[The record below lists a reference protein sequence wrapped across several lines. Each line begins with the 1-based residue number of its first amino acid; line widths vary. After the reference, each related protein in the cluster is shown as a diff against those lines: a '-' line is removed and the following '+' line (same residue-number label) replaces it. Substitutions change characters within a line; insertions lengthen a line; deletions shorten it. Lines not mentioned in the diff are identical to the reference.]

1 MDSQFVVI
9 NVPIVPLAGLR
20 GTIEHALRVKGEPL
34 RWAITAIEGNSLR
47 VEAVVTQEPEPAVLG
62 IPEPFSVEPPDD
74 VNGPTGLADES
85 LIGLPQ
91 DLLDPDLPAP
101 DFLDPDTPARGT
113 P

>member
-47 VEAVVTQEPEPAVLG
+47 VEAVVTQEPELAVLG
-62 IPEPFSVEPPDD
+62 VPEPFSPEPPDD

-91 DLLDPDLPAP
+91 DLLGPDL
-101 DFLDPDTPARGT
+101 LDPDSPAGGT

>member
-47 VEAVVTQEPEPAVLG
+47 VEAVVTQEPELVVLG
-62 IPEPFSVEPPDD
+62 IPEPFSPEPPDD
-74 VNGPTGLADES
+74 VNGPTGLADER
-85 LIGLPQ
+85 LIFLA
-91 DLLDPDLPAP
+91 PDSPAP
-101 DFLDPDTPARGT
+101 DSTAPDSTARG
-113 P
+113 PQ

>member
-47 VEAVVTQEPEPAVLG
+47 VEAVVTQEPELAVLG
-62 IPEPFSVEPPDD
+62 IPEPFSAEPPDD
-74 VNGPTGLADES
+74 VNGPTGLADER
-85 LIGLPQ
+85 LIGLP
-91 DLLDPDLPAP
+91 PDLPAQ
-101 DFLDPDTPARGT
+101 DLPAQDLPAGGT

>member
-47 VEAVVTQEPEPAVLG
+47 IEAVVTQDPEPVVLG
-62 IPEPFSVEPPDD
+62 IPEPFSPEPPDD

-85 LIGLPQ
+85 LMFLTPDLP
-91 DLLDPDLPAP
+91 DPDLPAP
-101 DFLDPDTPARGT
+101 DLLDPDSARG
-113 P
+113 PQ

>member
-47 VEAVVTQEPEPAVLG
+47 VEAVVTQEPEPAFG
-62 IPEPFSVEPPDD
+62 IPEPFSPEPLDD

-85 LIGLPQ
+85 LMVFPSE
-91 DLLDPDLPAP
+91 LPAP
-101 DFLDPDTPARGT
+101 DSPTVGT